1 MNIFAV
7 ICVQLYRSKVLDN
20 LNNNINNI
28 VSYKTV
34 KRECSAE
41 FTEKKSVFICSIKP
55 APDERCA
62 LDFINKIRGKFNG
75 ASHNVYA
82 YIIRTTNAVRFSD
95 DGEPASTAGIPAL
108 SVLQKNDL
116 TNVVAVV
123 TRYFGGILLGAGG
136 LVRAYSH
143 AVSLAVCESGTAL
156 FENYIEFNVICG
168 YSDYDKFTKFIN
180 AEKIILDSTD
190 FGENI
195 TVSLAVKHDRF
206 EKINGDIINLT
217 NGKAVITKKG
227 SRFTSTDL
235 YY

>member
-1 MNIFAV
+1 
-7 ICVQLYRSKVLDN
+7 LD
-20 LNNNINNI
+20 NNI

-34 KRECSAE
+34 KKECSAE

-55 APDERCA
+55 VPDEQGA
-62 LDFINKIRGKFNG
+62 IDFINQVRVKYGD

-82 YIIRTTNAVRFSD
+82 YIIRETNAVKFSE

-116 TNVVAVV
+116 TNVAAVV

-143 AVSLAVCESGTAL
+143 AASLAVGEAGIAL
-156 FENYIEFNVICG
+156 FENYTEFDVICG
-168 YSDYDKFTKFIN
+168 YSDYDKLEKFIN
-180 AEKIILDSTD
+180 SEKIILDDTV
-190 FGENI
+190 FAENI
-195 TVSLAVKHDRF
+195 TVSLAVRHDRF
-206 EKINGDIINLT
+206 GIIREKIINLT
-217 NGKAVITKKG
+217 NGKSQIIKKN
-227 SRFTSTDL
+227 SRFMSSDL